1 MTLLIDFHLIRKND
15 DNKGIY
21 KNIFHKVG
29 NNTGV
34 SLNTIHGVNKQY
46 AKAKS
51 RKLNDLHVVLEFY
64 HTFSTPKWQVCVTN

>member
-1 MTLLIDFHLIRKND
+1 MTLLIDFHLIGKKKSD

-46 AKAKS
+46 CVKAK
-51 RKLNDLHVVLEFY
+51 
-64 HTFSTPKWQVCVTN
+64 

>member
-1 MTLLIDFHLIRKND
+1 MLGDIPVMNSHVIPTVELKND

-46 AKAKS
+46 CIKAK
-51 RKLNDLHVVLEFY
+51 
-64 HTFSTPKWQVCVTN
+64 